1 MKCIVV
7 YDSTYGNTEKI
18 AISIARALG
27 SKVIKAGE
35 ASSGELAG
43 RDIVFVG
50 SPTHG
55 GRPTEKIQKFID
67 NLPSG
72 KYPNLRA
79 AVFDTRVKYEEQN
92 FALKLLL
99 KIIGYASP
107 KMGDALKKKGIEII
121 EPIGWFY
128 VNSKEGP
135 LASSELERAVDWAK
149 TIIKKKI

>member
-18 AISIARALG
+18 AIAIAKALG
-27 SKVIKAGE
+27 SKAIKANG
-35 ASSGELAG
+35 AYSGDLDG
-43 RDIVFVG
+43 QDIVFIG

-55 GRPTEKIQKFID
+55 GRPTEKIIQFMESI
-67 NLPSG
+67 PAG

-92 FALKLLL
+92 FALKILLR
-99 KIIGYASP
+99 IIGYASP
-107 KMGDALKKKGIEII
+107 KIADALKKKGIEII
-121 EPIGWFY
+121 EPNGGFY

-135 LASSELERAVDWAK
+135 LASSELERAIKWAHTAVK
-149 TIIKKKI
+149 Q